1 MDNQQARGWIIDPV
15 ARKIESAT
23 LTWDGVLK
31 RIGADYLERVRL
43 PEGGELWVDEEGMVT
58 PGKTHWVL
66 GRQHILA
73 GAAFLCGDEWTDYDG
88 ASLPK
93 VAWLQPSARVEV
105 PRARAYP
112 MTAAG
117 LAAMQRDAK
126 EAQGHLE
133 LAAVGAEPAVWPID
147 GQSRLAD
154 APQVGDFATDPDGFT
169 GMIIALDGEMA
180 TIRFIDGREMQINVG
195 RMKVANE

>member
-1 MDNQQARGWIIDPV
+1 MENQQARGWIIDPV
-15 ARKIESAT
+15 TRKIEAAT

-58 PGKTHWVL
+58 PGKTHWAL
-66 GRQHILA
+66 GRRHFLA
-73 GAAFLCGDEWTDYDG
+73 GAAFLCGDEWTDHDG
-88 ASLPK
+88 AELPK
-93 VAWLQPSARVEV
+93 VAWLRPSAQVEV

-112 MTAAG
+112 MTADG
-117 LAAMQRDAK
+117 WAAMQRDAK

-154 APQVGDFATDPDGFT
+154 APQVGDFATGPDGFT
-169 GMIIALDGEMA
+169 GMIIAIDGEMA
-180 TIRFIDGREMQINVG
+180 TIRFVDGREMQINVG
-195 RMKVANE
+195 TMGVAK